1 MICFDKNM
9 MILGEVKVTFKG
21 LKKKH
26 IGDKAFYAM
35 VLGVAVPI
43 IVQNGISS
51 FVNLLDNVMVGSL
64 GTEQMSSVSIANQLV
79 FVYNLCL
86 FGGLAGAGI
95 FTAQYFGMK
104 DDEGIQYTFRYKV
117 WMSLILTI
125 GASVVFLL
133 GGDSLIQLYL
143 TGSSDGGDL
152 AATLTYGRT
161 YLRIMIIGIPAFMIM
176 QIYASTLRECGETV
190 VPMKAGVIAIFV
202 NLAFN
207 YLLIFGKFGL
217 PRLGIVGAAVATV
230 ISRYVEAA
238 IVVCWTH
245 LHTEKF
251 TFIDGVYRSLKL
263 PVDITKK
270 IFVKGMPLL
279 LNEALW
285 SSGMATLAQCYS
297 VRGLNVVAGL
307 NIANTVNNLF
317 SLVLI
322 AMGNA
327 VAIIV
332 GQYLGAGKMEE
343 ARDVDTKLISLAVIS
358 AAGTALVLLT
368 LSPFFPYLYNT
379 SDVVRK
385 QATAFLVMQAIF
397 MPQASFLNATY
408 FTLRAGGKTV
418 ITFFFDCAFLWVVSI
433 PVVFLLSRLTDISA
447 HYIYAAGQMAEW
459 GKCIIGFILVK
470 KGVWIQNIVK
480 N

>member
-1 MICFDKNM
+1 MLKN
-9 MILGEVKVTFKG
+9 LR
-21 LKKKH
+21 KKL
-26 IGDKAFYAM
+26 IGDRAFYAM
-35 VLGVAVPI
+35 VLSVAVPI

-64 GTEQMSSVSIANQLV
+64 GTEQMSSVSIANQLI

-95 FTAQYFGMK
+95 FTAQYFGLK
-104 DDEGIQYTFRYKV
+104 DDEGIRYTFRYKI
-117 WMSLILTI
+117 WMSLILTVLFI
-125 GASVVFLL
+125 GAFVLF
-133 GGDSLIQLYL
+133 GDQLIQLYL
-143 TGSSDGGDL
+143 NGSSDGGDL
-152 AATLTYGRT
+152 AATLAYGRR
-161 YLRIMIIGIPAFMIM
+161 YLRIMLLGIPAFMIM
-176 QIYASTLRECGETV
+176 QIYASTLRECRETL
-190 VPMKAGVIAIFV
+190 VPMKAGVVAIFV
-202 NLAFN
+202 NLVFN

-217 PRLGIVGAAVATV
+217 PQLGVSGAAIATV
-230 ISRYVEAA
+230 LSRYVEAA
-238 IVVCWTH
+238 IVISWTH
-245 LHTEKF
+245 LHEKTY
-251 TFIDGVYRSLKL
+251 TFAKGLYKTLKL
-263 PVDITKK
+263 PADVAKK
-270 IFVKGMPLL
+270 IFIKGMPLL

-317 SLVLI
+317 SIVLI

-343 ARDVDTKLISLAVIS
+343 AKDVDTKLISLAVFS
-358 AAGTALVLLT
+358 AAGTALVLLV
-368 LSPFFPYLYNT
+368 LSPFFPLLYNT
-379 SDVVRK
+379 SDMVRR
-385 QATAFLVMQAIF
+385 QATAFLIAQAIF

-433 PVVFLLSRLTDISA
+433 PVVFLLSRLTNIPA
-447 HYIYAAGQMAEW
+447 HYIYAAGQIADW
-459 GKCIIGFILVK
+459 GKCVIGFILVK

-480 N
+480 S

>member
-1 MICFDKNM
+1 MLKN
-9 MILGEVKVTFKG
+9 LR
-21 LKKKH
+21 KKL
-26 IGDKAFYAM
+26 IGDRAFYAM
-35 VLGVAVPI
+35 VLSVAVPI

-64 GTEQMSSVSIANQLV
+64 GTEQMSSVSIANQLI

-95 FTAQYFGMK
+95 FTAQYFGLK
-104 DDEGIQYTFRYKV
+104 DDEGIRYTFRYKV
-117 WMSLILTI
+117 WMSLVLTVLFI
-125 GASVVFLL
+125 GAFVLF
-133 GGDSLIQLYL
+133 GDQLIQLYL
-143 TGSSDGGDL
+143 NGSSDGGDL
-152 AATLTYGRT
+152 AATLAYGRR
-161 YLRIMIIGIPAFMIM
+161 YLRIMLLGIPAFMIM
-176 QIYASTLRECGETV
+176 QIYASTLRECRETL
-190 VPMKAGVIAIFV
+190 VPMKAGVVAIFV
-202 NLAFN
+202 NLVFN
-207 YLLIFGKFGL
+207 YLLIFGKFGF
-217 PRLGIVGAAVATV
+217 PQMGVSGAAIATV
-230 ISRYVEAA
+230 LSRYVEAA
-238 IVVCWTH
+238 IVISWTH
-245 LHTEKF
+245 LHEKTY
-251 TFIDGVYRSLKL
+251 TFAKGLYKTLKL
-263 PVDITKK
+263 PADVAKK
-270 IFVKGMPLL
+270 IFIKGMPLL

-317 SLVLI
+317 SIVLI

-343 ARDVDTKLISLAVIS
+343 AKDVDTKLISLAVFS
-358 AAGTALVLLT
+358 AAGTALVLLV
-368 LSPFFPYLYNT
+368 LSPFFPLLYNT
-379 SDVVRK
+379 SDVVRR
-385 QATAFLVMQAIF
+385 QATAFLIAQAIF

-433 PVVFLLSRLTDISA
+433 PVVFLLSRLTDIPA
-447 HYIYAAGQMAEW
+447 HYIYAAGQIADW
-459 GKCIIGFILVK
+459 GKCVIGFILVK

-480 N
+480 S

>member
-1 MICFDKNM
+1 MLKN
-9 MILGEVKVTFKG
+9 LR
-21 LKKKH
+21 KKL

-35 VLGVAVPI
+35 VLSVAVPI

-95 FTAQYFGMK
+95 FTAQYFGLK
-104 DDEGIQYTFRYKV
+104 DDEGIRYTFRYKV
-117 WMSLILTI
+117 WMSLVLTV
-125 GASVVFLL
+125 ASIAIFLL
-133 GGDSLIQLYL
+133 FGDQLIQLYL
-143 TGSSDGGDL
+143 SGSSDGGDL
-152 AATLTYGRT
+152 AATLAYGRK
-161 YLRIMIIGIPAFMIM
+161 YLRIMLLGIPAFMIM
-176 QIYASTLRECGETV
+176 Q
-190 VPMKAGVIAIFV
+190 
-202 NLAFN
+202 N
-207 YLLIFGKFGL
+207 YILIFGKFGF
-217 PRLGIVGAAVATV
+217 PQLGVSGAAIATV
-230 ISRYVEAA
+230 LSRYVEAA
-238 IVVCWTH
+238 IVIAWTH
-245 LHTEKF
+245 LHEKKY
-251 TFIDGVYRSLKL
+251 TFAKGLYKTLKL
-263 PVDITKK
+263 PVDVAKK
-270 IFVKGMPLL
+270 IFIKGMPLL

-317 SLVLI
+317 SIVLI

-343 ARDVDTKLISLAVIS
+343 AKDVDTKLISLAVFS
-358 AAGTALVLLT
+358 AAGTALVLLV
-368 LSPFFPYLYNT
+368 LSPFFPLLYNT

-385 QATAFLVMQAIF
+385 QATAFLIAQAIF
-397 MPQASFLNATY
+397 MPQASFLNAAY

-433 PVVFLLSRLTDISA
+433 PVVFLLSRLTDIPA
-447 HYIYAAGQMAEW
+447 HYIYAAGQIADW
-459 GKCIIGFILVK
+459 GKCLLGFILVK
-470 KGVWIQNIVK
+470 KGVWVQNIVK
-480 N
+480 S

>member
-1 MICFDKNM
+1 MLKN
-9 MILGEVKVTFKG
+9 LR
-21 LKKKH
+21 KKL
-26 IGDKAFYAM
+26 IGDRAFYAM
-35 VLGVAVPI
+35 VLSVAVPI

-64 GTEQMSSVSIANQLV
+64 GTEQMSSVSIANQLI

-95 FTAQYFGMK
+95 FTAQYFGLK
-104 DDEGIQYTFRYKV
+104 DDEGIRYTFRYKI

-125 GASVVFLL
+125 ASIAIFLMF
-133 GGDSLIQLYL
+133 GDQLIQLYL
-143 TGSSDGGDL
+143 SGSSDGGDL
-152 AATLTYGRT
+152 AATLAYGRK
-161 YLRIMIIGIPAFMIM
+161 YLRIMLLGIPAFMIM
-176 QIYASTLRECGETV
+176 QIYASTLRECRETL
-190 VPMKAGVIAIFV
+190 VPMKAGVVAIFV
-202 NLAFN
+202 NLVFN
-207 YLLIFGKFGL
+207 YLLIFGKFGF
-217 PRLGIVGAAVATV
+217 PQLGVSGAAIATV
-230 ISRYVEAA
+230 LSRYVEAA
-238 IVVCWTH
+238 IVIVWTH
-245 LHTEKF
+245 FHEKKY
-251 TFIDGVYRSLKL
+251 TFVKGLYKTLKL
-263 PVDITKK
+263 PVDVAKK
-270 IFVKGMPLL
+270 IFIKGMPLL

-317 SLVLI
+317 SIVLI

-332 GQYLGAGKMEE
+332 GQHLGAGKMEE
-343 ARDVDTKLISLAVIS
+343 AKDVDTKLISLAVFS
-358 AAGTALVLLT
+358 AAGTALVLLVF
-368 LSPFFPYLYNT
+368 SPFFPLLYNT
-379 SDVVRK
+379 SDVVRR
-385 QATAFLVMQAIF
+385 QATAFLIAQAIF

-433 PVVFLLSRLTDISA
+433 PVVFLLSRLTDIPA
-447 HYIYAAGQMAEW
+447 HYIYAAGQIADW
-459 GKCIIGFILVK
+459 GKCVIGFILVK

-480 N
+480 S